1 MKDRNFPYPERERDQ
16 KMTVK
21 PWWLVSFALFLSVLI
36 VGTGF
41 GQEEGLYKITVL
53 GNAKV
58 EEGVIRGAIRSRL
71 ERPLSLEQV
80 QSDLRAIFALGYFTD
95 VQVDIQSTPQ
105 GKELIFIVVEKPSIK
120 EVVITG
126 NEKVKLD
133 DIKEKVTLASRSILN
148 LEKIKEN
155 VEQIRKVYFSKGYY
169 GVKVAHKID
178 YLETNEAVVTFEIEE
193 GPKGDVRKI
202 IFKGNERIKSSDLK
216 KVMTTKEWNIL
227 SFLTK
232 SGTLDEDAL
241 KNDMQILTAYYFDKG
256 FLDVKISEPKIDL
269 SDPKRIRIETE
280 ISEGPQYRFGNI
292 DLKGD
297 VLTSKEDLFKVVS
310 IRRNEIFSNS
320 ALRRD
325 VGALTSAFADR
336 GYAFVEVSPETAVD
350 HQNLLV
356 HVTYAID
363 KKKQVSFERIQIV
376 GNTKSRDKVVRRELQ
391 VAEGEIYSVTGL
403 ALSRDRLKRSGYFK
417 DVEFATSRGSTDDKI
432 NLNVKVEEAQTGTL
446 SFGVGYSSLY
456 QAMIMAQIADRNLF
470 GLGYIASLRANLG
483 GEANDFKFSFTDPYF
498 LGYSYSA
505 GFDAYMEHV
514 EYFSDYNYNVRGF
527 DFRVGKELTPIWR
540 LDGMYKLEE
549 VDIYD
554 VALTAPRSIKD
565 QEGKATTSAISVG
578 LSVDTRND
586 YFAPSRGQRSSV
598 TLMDA
603 GGILGGDN
611 YFVKGYADTSW
622 YFPLTWNLVLNLK
635 AKLGIIEPY
644 GGKEVPVYEKF
655 YVGGIQTI
663 RGFEYGMAGPIDFN
677 GDPLGANKMAVFTT
691 EILFPLAGE
700 FGLRGAVFC
709 DVGKGF
715 DSFGDFLPVKIGAGP
730 GIRWFSPFGLIRID
744 LGFNLNPKE
753 GEKSQVLEF
762 SMGMN

>member
-1 MKDRNFPYPERERDQ
+1 
-16 KMTVK
+16 MTVN
-21 PWWLVSFALFLSVLI
+21 PWRLVSLALFLSVLI
-36 VGTGF
+36 VGTAF
-41 GQEEGLYKITVL
+41 GQEENLHKITVL
-53 GNAKV
+53 GNVKV

-71 ERPLSLEQV
+71 ERPLSLDQV

-133 DIKEKVTLASRSILN
+133 DIKEKATLAPRSILN

-155 VEQIRKVYFSKGYY
+155 AEQIRKVYFSKGYY
-169 GVKVAHKID
+169 GVKVTHKID
-178 YLETNEAVVTFEIEE
+178 YLDTNEAVVTFEIEE

-216 KVMTTKEWNIL
+216 KVMTTKEWNII

-232 SGTLDEDAL
+232 YGTLDEDAL
-241 KNDMQILTAYYFDKG
+241 KNDMQLLTAYYFDKG

-269 SDPKRIRIETE
+269 SDPKRIRIEVE
-280 ISEGPQYRFGNI
+280 IYEGPQYRFGKI

-297 VLTSKEDLFKVVS
+297 VLTTKEDLFKAVT
-310 IRRNEIFSNS
+310 IRRNQIFSNS

-325 VGALTSAFADR
+325 VGALTATFADR
-336 GYAFVEVSPETAVD
+336 GYAFAEVSPETSVD
-350 HQNLLV
+350 RQNLLV
-356 HVTYAID
+356 HVTYTVD

-391 VAEGEIYSVTGL
+391 VAEGELYSVTGL
-403 ALSRDRLKRSGYFK
+403 GLSRDRLKRTGYFK
-417 DVEFATSRGSTDDKI
+417 DVEVTTSRGSADDKI
-432 NLNVKVEEAQTGTL
+432 NLNLKVEEAQTGTL

-470 GLGYIASLRANLG
+470 GLGYNASLRANLG
-483 GEANDFKFSFTDPYF
+483 GEANDFKLSFTDPYF
-498 LGYSYSA
+498 LDYPYSV
-505 GFDAYMEHV
+505 GFDAYMENV
-514 EYFSDYNYNVRGF
+514 EYFDDYSYDVRGF
-527 DFRVGKELTPIWR
+527 DIRVGKELTPIWR
-540 LDGMYKLEE
+540 LDGMYKLED

-554 VALTAPRSIKD
+554 VERDAPRIVKD
-565 QEGKATTSAISVG
+565 QEGKALTSAISLGVT
-578 LSVDTRND
+578 VDTRND
-586 YFAPSRGQRSSV
+586 YFAPSRGQKSSV

-611 YFVKGYADTSW
+611 SFVKGYADTSW
-622 YFPLTWNLVLNLK
+622 YFPLTWNLVLNLR

-644 GGKEVPVYEKF
+644 GGTEVPVYEKF
-655 YVGGIQTI
+655 YVGGIATI
-663 RGFEYGMAGPIDFN
+663 RGFEYGMAGPVDEN
-677 GDPLGANKMAVFTT
+677 GDPLGANKMAVFST
-691 EILFPLAGE
+691 EILFPLATDL
-700 FGLRGAVFC
+700 GLRGAVFV

-715 DSFGDFLPVKIGAGP
+715 DDFGDFLPVKIGAGP
-730 GIRWFSPFGLIRID
+730 GIRWFSPFGPIRID
-744 LGFNLNPKE
+744 LGFNMDPKN

-762 SMGMN
+762 SMGTIY